1 MLNENTSS
9 DWSGGLYSDTCSGY
23 DFACKL
29 KPKIAAHLAH
39 LKLFGCVGATDMDVD
54 LNKHRQA

>member
-9 DWSGGLYSDTCSGY
+9 DWSGSLYFDTCSGY

-29 KPKIAAHLAH
+29 KPKIAAHLPH

-54 LNKHRQA
+54 LSKHRQA